1 MHQRSCLPGILT
13 SRDLF
18 AVPLAAVRIPL
29 GLERYHREAKVV
41 FTNATTASD
50 RLFTRRHVL
59 IMLDR
64 EGSFNSKTTNCSSLL
79 FLFDPLYLSRSLSLL
94 FSPSSFFLILLSCL
108 LFLTFLYLLFLI
120 FLSSLLIFLS
130 LFFLYFSFFSS
141 YFSLSCPLF
150 ISFLSSSLSPR
161 SFHSFP
167 SSLLLLLLLL
177 LFLILPITP
186 SLAFLSHTE
195 ILLDRA
201 LKGHYLKS
209 YIIPAGS
216 AKPGAMRQH
225 AATSGSS
232 CKDGY

>member
-1 MHQRSCLPGILT
+1 MKALSTRKQPTVALSFFFSLT
-13 SRDLF
+13 FSTY
-18 AVPLAAVRIPL
+18 LA
-29 GLERYHREAKVV
+29 
-41 FTNATTASD
+41 
-50 RLFTRRHVL
+50 
-59 IMLDR
+59 
-64 EGSFNSKTTNCSSLL
+64 L
-79 FLFDPLYLSRSLSLL
+79 FLSCSL
-94 FSPSSFFLILLSCL
+94 PLLSFL
-108 LFLTFLYLLFLI
+108 YYSLFLTFLYLLFLI

-130 LFFLYFSFFSS
+130 LFFLYFYFLSS